1 MIKLHQKWQLHN
13 TVTGG
18 NMPIQL
24 PGLLVIGL
32 AAGLLSGMFGVGG
45 GIIIV
50 PAMVLLFGMTQ
61 QSANATSLIAL
72 LLPVGLLGVL
82 EYYRSGK
89 ISTEH
94 IWIGMIIAAGLFC
107 GAYFGAKIATHL
119 SSDILRKA
127 FAVFMGI
134 VALHLWFK

>member
-1 MIKLHQKWQLHN
+1 
-13 TVTGG
+13 
-18 NMPIQL
+18 MPIQL
-24 PGLLVIGL
+24 IGLLLVGL

-61 QSANATSLIAL
+61 QSAIATSLIAL
-72 LLPVGLLGVL
+72 LLPVGLLGVM

-89 ISTEH
+89 ISGEN
-94 IWIGMIIAAGLFC
+94 IWIGLIVAAGLFA
-107 GAYFGAKIATHL
+107 GAYFGAKIATQL
-119 SSDILRKA
+119 SSDTLRKF

>member
-1 MIKLHQKWQLHN
+1 MPMQL
-13 TVTGG
+13 V
-18 NMPIQL
+18 
-24 PGLLVIGL
+24 GLLVVGL
-32 AAGLLSGMFGVGG
+32 AAGLLSGIFGVGG

-50 PAMVLLFGMTQ
+50 PAMVVLFGMTQ
-61 QSANATSLIAL
+61 QSAIATSLIAL
-72 LLPVGLLGVL
+72 LLPVGLLGVM

-89 ISTEH
+89 ISGEN
-94 IWIGMIIAAGLFC
+94 IWIGLVLAAGLFA

-119 SSDILRKA
+119 SNDMLRKS

>member
-1 MIKLHQKWQLHN
+1 M
-13 TVTGG
+13 T
-18 NMPIQL
+18 MPIQL
-24 PGLLVIGL
+24 IGLLLVGL
-32 AAGLLSGMFGVGG
+32 SAGLLSGLFGVGG

-50 PAMVLLFGMTQ
+50 PAMALLFGMTQ
-61 QSANATSLIAL
+61 QSAIGTSLIAL
-72 LLPVGLLGVL
+72 LLPVGLLGVM

-89 ISTEH
+89 ISTEN
-94 IWIGMIIAAGLFC
+94 IWIGLVIAAGLFA

-119 SSDILRKA
+119 SNDTLRKA

>member
-1 MIKLHQKWQLHN
+1 
-13 TVTGG
+13 
-18 NMPIQL
+18 MPIQL
-24 PGLLVIGL
+24 IGLLLVGL

-61 QSANATSLIAL
+61 QSAIATSLIAL
-72 LLPVGLLGVL
+72 LLPVGLLGVM

-89 ISTEH
+89 ISGEN
-94 IWIGMIIAAGLFC
+94 IWIGLIVAAGLFA
-107 GAYFGAKIATHL
+107 GAYFGAKIATQL
-119 SSDILRKA
+119 SSDILRKF